1 MNIESTIQ
9 INAPIEHVFACFT
22 DLANLV
28 ERVTAITNIEIVTPP
43 AQMAIG
49 TAWTETRTMF
59 GKEASETMT
68 ITELDTNRRFVTE
81 AASHGAQ
88 YKTEYVFTAKENDVT
103 VTQTFQATPTT
114 FVGKLFSVLF
124 LLTAKSLRTAL
135 QQDLEDLKRACE
147 SHGAHT

>member
-9 INAPIEHVFACFT
+9 INAPIEHVFARFT
-22 DLANLV
+22 DLENLA
-28 ERVTAITNIEIVTPP
+28 ERVTAITNIEVVTPP

-49 TAWTETRTMF
+49 TVWTETRTMF

-68 ITELDTNRRFVTE
+68 VTELEVNKRFVTE
-81 AASHGAQ
+81 AASHGAR
-88 YKTEYVFTAKENDVT
+88 YKTEYVFTATENGVT
-103 VTQTFQATPTT
+103 ITQTFQATPTT

-135 QQDLEDLKRACE
+135 QQDMADLKQACE